1 MIRFFFLIRLIKIF
15 FFFQLVSEEVNVDR
29 FYPVLYPKV
38 SWDRKEWTNHV
49 VFFHWPSFVI
59 CFKASRLIVTF
70 DEHVISNNFKFG
82 VIYQKFAQVRSPLSV
97 LIPGLLNLY
106 YLWVCELKMFSVL
119 QTSEE
124 ELFGNNEESPAFVE
138 FLEFLGE
145 KIELHDFKGYRPTV
159 FNMNSIQVGLLS
171 WSWNNIPINKS
182 LCRVWWRAVVE
193 ASVAKLSY
201 YIIISLWF
209 QV

>member
-1 MIRFFFLIRLIKIF
+1 MQF
-15 FFFQLVSEEVNVDR
+15 
-29 FYPVLYPKV
+29 
-38 SWDRKEWTNHV
+38 
-49 VFFHWPSFVI
+49 SFTDPHLL

-70 DEHVISNNFKFG
+70 DEHVINNNFKFG
-82 VIYQKFAQVRSPLSV
+82 VIYQKFAQVISPLSAF
-97 LIPGLLNLY
+97 IPRLLNVY

-124 ELFGNNEESPAFVE
+124 ELFENNEESPAFVE

-159 FNMNSIQVGLLS
+159 FNVNSAQVGLFSGPGITFLL
-171 WSWNNIPINKS
+171 INQTP
-182 LCRVWWRAVVE
+182 
-193 ASVAKLSY
+193 VAKLCY
-201 YIIISLWF
+201 YMIHFLWF